1 MTESEFESLL
11 EVVSVVLAQDDVDEF
26 LAEWSADVAPMTY
39 ANDNDGP
46 WPLLPFPKGW
56 SGSC

>member
-1 MTESEFESLL
+1 MSEVEFEQLMD
-11 EVVSVVLAQDDVDEF
+11 VVRVVLAQDDVEDF
-26 LAEWSADVAPMTY
+26 LEDWSVDLAPPPY

-46 WPLLPFPKGW
+46 WPLMPFPDGW